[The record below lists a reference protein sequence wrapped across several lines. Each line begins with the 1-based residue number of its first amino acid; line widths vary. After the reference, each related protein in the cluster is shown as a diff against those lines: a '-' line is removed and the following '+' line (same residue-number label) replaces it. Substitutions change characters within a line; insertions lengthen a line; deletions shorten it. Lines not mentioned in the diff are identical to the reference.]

1 MKKFLLFTIVLAPI
15 PCLAQNEGGKLVG
28 SAGAGLGIYHT
39 YNTDITN
46 NTPTVKDTAGAWVFP
61 LMVEYFPAFSGSL
74 AGKLGIGG
82 GFKYSNY
89 IEGNDSS
96 ALGVNGF
103 DLQVKPAFHF
113 LNRKRIDLSVHAL
126 AGATYISYRSN
137 DINDVKGTGF
147 GALFGGG
154 LNARIYFTD
163 VFGMYIDYT
172 YHSFTYNDIHIS
184 NSGGDHLDVKV
195 KFNGGNV
202 GLGLVF
208 RLN

>member
-1 MKKFLLFTIVLAPI
+1 MKKLFLSLIFFTPLL
-15 PCLAQNEGGKLVG
+15 CLAQNEGGKLVG

-39 YNTDITN
+39 YNTDLTN
-46 NTPTVKDTAGAWVFP
+46 NTPSVKDTAGAWVFP
-61 LMVEYFPAFSGSL
+61 LMVEYFPAFNGSL
-74 AGKLGIGG
+74 AGKFGIGG

-89 IEGNDSS
+89 IEGKDSS

-103 DLQVKPAFHF
+103 DLQIKPAFHF
-113 LNRKRIDLSVHAL
+113 LNKKKIDMSVHAL
-126 AGATYISYRSN
+126 AGATYISYKSN
-137 DINDVKGTGF
+137 DLDDVKGSGF

-154 LNARIYFTD
+154 LNMRIYFTD
-163 VFGMYIDYT
+163 IFGMYIDYT
-172 YHSFTYNDIHIS
+172 YHSFTYNDIRIS
-184 NSGGDHLDVKV
+184 NTNGDHLDVKV